1 MIRLT
6 TVFAQVKD
14 KLRSRPTRLSN
25 IFEGSTARA
34 CGCVDEQEHEV
45 FRLTMNRSIVTVPFF
60 IG

>member
-25 IFEGSTARA
+25 IFEGSTAFVRA
-34 CGCVDEQEHEV
+34 VAW
-45 FRLTMNRSIVTVPFF
+45 TNRSTKYFD
-60 IG
+60 